1 MRLDIGFSCFVR
13 GSGLPLIRQNAI
25 GIDPASRCGFQD
37 DPPDGA
43 GATTALHPAPQA
55 LMNPAWAERL
65 FARCRRHEPDLVVA
79 QDIAGA
85 DDHSLGRDVNGPAEM
100 LNAHKD
106 AQS

>member
-1 MRLDIGFSCFVR
+1 
-13 GSGLPLIRQNAI
+13 
-25 GIDPASRCGFQD
+25 
-37 DPPDGA
+37 
-43 GATTALHPAPQA
+43 
-55 LMNPAWAERL
+55 
-65 FARCRRHEPDLVVA
+65 VVA